1 MTRGAQGGEAFMT
14 SRRPW
19 DGYQATCRFDHNA
32 VGRLVVW
39 GPEGF
44 HLINRKSIPCGCIF
58 SLFLPHLAVTE
69 HCFLGFPFSGVPL
82 VISRPVHL
90 GDYNLAFL
98 LVASFCQVCSLFLSL
113 RLLLPVSSLFLGFF
127 SV

>member
-1 MTRGAQGGEAFMT
+1 MT
-14 SRRPW
+14 SHRPW

-44 HLINRKSIPCGCIF
+44 HLINRKSIPRGCIF

-69 HCFLGFPFSGVPL
+69 HCFVGFSSV
-82 VISRPVHL
+82 V
-90 GDYNLAFL
+90 
-98 LVASFCQVCSLFLSL
+98 FLSRFHDQCIWATAAWL
-113 RLLLPVSSLFLGFF
+113 SF
-127 SV
+127 